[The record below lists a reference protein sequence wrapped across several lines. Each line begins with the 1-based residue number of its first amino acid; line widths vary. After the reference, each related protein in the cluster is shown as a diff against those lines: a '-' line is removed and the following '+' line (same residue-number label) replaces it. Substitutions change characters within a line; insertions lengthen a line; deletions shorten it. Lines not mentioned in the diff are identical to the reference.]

1 MYLATQLFLLSVTS
15 GKNWLLDLGFHACM
29 RCLFLIKTM
38 LDWGICAISFKKTR
52 GPCWMKQWDLLYI
65 ERSIFQTSWKDDCC
79 PDFLFLTLE
88 TSGLHHR
95 TGFDQIFW
103 FLTQIGPAKWLNWA
117 KQLIC
122 GCCFTSVEVCS
133 KRRNNSWFLASTVV
147 IQQPHMSYYNPF
159 NHCICPIWVQSQK
172 FWSKPGLWWRPEV
185 PKSKYKKLGQ
195 QSSFRR
201 LGKYSFKWKGN

>member
-1 MYLATQLFLLSVTS
+1 LVARSGFPCMHEMFISDKNHVRLGNLCYFLQ
-15 GKNWLLDLGFHACM
+15 KNTGTVLNETVGSTVYWKEYFPNLLERWLLP
-29 RCLFLIKTM
+29 
-38 LDWGICAISFKKTR
+38 W
-52 GPCWMKQWDLLYI
+52 
-65 ERSIFQTSWKDDCC
+65 
-79 PDFLFLTLE
+79 FLFLTLE

-95 TGFDQIFW
+95 TGFVQIFW